1 MFSRLFKNKYEDTY
15 WKEASEGKSEK
26 QVFTDSMEIMVWE
39 LFKYTILKKKS
50 ERVKKVTVKKEILFT
65 YLRSY
70 SDEEMERTMN
80 ADWLNVKA

>member
-1 MFSRLFKNKYEDTY
+1 
-15 WKEASEGKSEK
+15 
-26 QVFTDSMEIMVWE
+26 MEIMVWE

-50 ERVKKVTVKKEILFT
+50 ERVKKVTIKKEILFT

-80 ADWLNVKA
+80 AD